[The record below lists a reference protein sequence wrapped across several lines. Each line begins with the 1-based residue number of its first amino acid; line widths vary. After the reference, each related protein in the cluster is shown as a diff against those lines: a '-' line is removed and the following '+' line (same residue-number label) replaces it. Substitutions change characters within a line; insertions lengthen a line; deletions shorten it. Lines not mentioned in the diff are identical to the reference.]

1 MIAPY
6 SFIILTYNEEQ
17 HLPRLLES
25 VEGLNAPVFIL
36 DSGST
41 DNTKAIAQ
49 QAGAVILQH
58 AFENHPKQWDFA
70 LKNFDIKTPWVIC
83 LDADQVVT
91 PELKQKLLAF
101 KVEDYADVNGIYFNR
116 KNFFKGSW
124 IKHGGYYPFYLLKM
138 IRFGIGYS
146 DLNENMD
153 HRFIVPG
160 KTVVWKDGH
169 ILEENLKENNISF
182 WIAKHNRYSDL
193 LAQEEVER
201 MQKMRQQ
208 TLKPSLFGSP
218 DERTAWLKQ
227 LWWQLPRYVRP
238 MLYFT
243 YRMIFQLGILEG
255 RTGVIFHFLQG
266 FWFRLIVDVKIDEIL
281 RKNKQPVVQVNNN
294 QVSPIKFALKFIVL
308 FLLFYYFNIMFFGI
322 TNPGKHYYP
331 FLANHLNYI
340 QGLRWLLLSISAQV
354 LKVFGYPAIYNDT
367 ELLVAGKGAIVLVY
381 SCLGLGLMSFFAAFV
396 IAYPKKTKSKLIF
409 LITGIFAIQFLN
421 ILRFVL
427 LALFWNKNA
436 SRIIDHHTIFNIIL
450 YIIIMISL
458 YFWVKQSDKH
468 ANKHAQN
475 QPVYL

>member
-1 MIAPY
+1 MTPAY

-17 HLPRLLES
+17 HLPRLLDS
-25 VEGLNAPVFIL
+25 IAGLKAPVFVL
-36 DSGST
+36 DSGSNDGT
-41 DNTKAIAQ
+41 IAIAQ
-49 QAGAVILQH
+49 KAGATILQN

-91 PELKQKLLAF
+91 PELKEKLIGF
-101 KVEDYADVNGIYFNR
+101 KNDDHQDVDGIYFNR
-116 KNFFKGSW
+116 KNFFKGRW
-124 IKHGGYYPFYLLKM
+124 IRHGGYYPFYLLKM
-138 IRFGIGYS
+138 IRYGVGYS

-160 KTVVWKDGH
+160 KTKVWKDGH

-201 MQKMRQQ
+201 MQQMRQQ
-208 TLKPSLFGSP
+208 TLKPSLLGSP

-238 MLYFT
+238 MLYFI

-255 RTGVIFHFLQG
+255 RIGVIFHFLQG

-281 RKNKQPVVQVNNN
+281 KNKQNYTRQINIK
-294 QVSPIKFALKFIVL
+294 QVSPIKFLLSFLAL
-308 FLLFYYFNIMFFGI
+308 FLLFYYFNILFFGI
-322 TNPGKHYYP
+322 TSPGNHYYP

-340 QGLRWLLLSISAQV
+340 QGLRWILLSCAQQILTWFGFSAVHNGTQ
-354 LKVFGYPAIYNDT
+354 
-367 ELLVAGKGAIVLVY
+367 LLVAGKGSIVLVY
-381 SCLGLGLMSFFAAFV
+381 SCLGLGLMSFFSAFI
-396 IAYPKKTKSKLIF
+396 IAYPKKLKQKFIF
-409 LITGIFAIQFLN
+409 LFAGIFTIQFLN
-421 ILRFVL
+421 VLRFVL
-427 LALFWNKNA
+427 LTLFWNKSAN
-436 SRIIDHHTIFNIIL
+436 SIIDHHTIFNLIL

-458 YFWVKQSDKH
+458 YFWVKQKSEATIKH
-468 ANKHAQN
+468 A
-475 QPVYL
+475 